1 MKLNF
6 DVAGIGD
13 GVNFFSKVLSMVI
26 NGTSSFDYLQGT
38 AESDSLVA
46 FEGNDIVYGDKGD
59 DAIAGGDGKDKL
71 NGGQGNDL
79 IDGGADDDIIWGA
92 KGNDRI
98 LGEAGN
104 DTLIG
109 GKGSDTLT
117 GGEGNNIFGIAIEG
131 CGCQTITK
139 ADYITDFKNGSD
151 TLRLLNGVKYED
163 LNIFQG
169 TGANSNNT
177 IIRDKL
183 TGEYMAVL
191 QGVNAST
198 ITQNNFVTFT
208 SGTVVTDWNTIL
220 LDAVRTGGTPPPI
233 AARNM
238 AMVHTAI
245 YNAVNAIDRSHSP
258 YKLEL
263 EAPAGASIEA
273 AAAAAAN
280 RVLTS
285 LYPAQKAK
293 FDAAIASSLAAIPNK
308 QAKTDG
314 IAVGLSAADQI
325 IALRSQDGTSKALTY
340 TPTNNAGEWV
350 PTPPAFASSLLPQ
363 WPDVDCFAMTSGSQF
378 RPSGPPALDSAEY
391 AEEVNFVK
399 EIGKK
404 DSLTRSPDQTAIAKF
419 WGDGAG
425 TFTPPGHWNQIAQ
438 QSSVLAENS
447 LEENARLFALLN
459 IGLADAGICA
469 WDAKYEYIFWRPV
482 TAIREAEK
490 DGNPVT
496 LTDAQWEP
504 LLTTPPFPE
513 YISGHSTFSGAADAI
528 LSSFFGED
536 FCFVDVGDPSVNS
549 LRKFDSFES
558 AAEQAGMSRLYGGI
572 HFMSANQDG
581 LATGRDLGN
590 YVVQNF
596 LI

>member
-1 MKLNF
+1 
-6 DVAGIGD
+6 
-13 GVNFFSKVLSMVI
+13 MVI
-26 NGTSSFDYLQGT
+26 NGNSSFDYLQGT

-46 FEGNDIVYGDKGD
+46 FEGNDIVYGQKGD

-71 NGGQGNDL
+71 NGGQGNDA
-79 IDGGADDDIIWGA
+79 IYGGADDDIIWGS
-92 KGNDRI
+92 KGNDQI
-98 LGEAGN
+98 FGEVGN

-139 ADYITDFKNGSD
+139 ADYITDFKSGSD

-191 QGVNAST
+191 QGVNVST
-198 ITQNNFVTFT
+198 ITQNDFVTFT
-208 SGTVVTDWNTIL
+208 SGKVITDWNATL
-220 LDAVRTGGTPPPI
+220 LDAVRTGGTPPPV

-245 YNAVNAIDRSHSP
+245 YNAVNAIDRSHSA
-258 YKLEL
+258 YKVEL
-263 EAPAGASIEA
+263 EASAGASEEA

-293 FDAAIASSLAAIPNK
+293 FDAAIASSLATIPNN

-325 IALRSQDGTSKALTY
+325 IALRSKDGTSTAVTF
-340 TPTNNAGEWV
+340 TPTTDPGDWV
-350 PTPPAFASSLLPQ
+350 PTPPAFANALLPQ
-363 WPDVDCFAMTSGSQF
+363 WPKVDCFAMTSGSQF
-378 RPSGPPALDSAEY
+378 QPSGPPDLDSDKY
-391 AEEVNFVK
+391 ADDLNFVK
-399 EIGKK
+399 EIGAK

-419 WGDGAG
+419 WADGAN
-425 TFTPPGHWNQIAQ
+425 TFTPPGHWNQIAEQ
-438 QSSVLAENS
+438 VSTLAENS
-447 LEENARLFALLN
+447 LEENARLFAMLN

-469 WDAKYEYIFWRPV
+469 WDAKYKYDLWRPV
-482 TAIREAEK
+482 TAIQQADK
-490 DGNPVT
+490 DGNPETVA
-496 LTDAQWEP
+496 DPNWQP

-513 YISGHSTFSGAADAI
+513 YISGHSTFSGAADSI
-528 LSSFFGED
+528 LSYFFGED
-536 FCFVDVGDPSVNS
+536 FGFVDTGEPSTNSS
-549 LRKFDSFES
+549 LRKFDSFGN
-558 AAEQAGMSRLYGGI
+558 AADEAGMSRLYGGI

-581 LATGRDLGN
+581 LKAGRDLGN